1 MNMTQ
6 TYKHQR
12 KHKAQRGLPILTPP
26 SDPKHLTQ
34 RNFVESIYAKQSD
47 VIDQMMQ
54 TQQTASVEDKQSSL
68 ENLTLQAKVSHARR
82 AAEEHSIIFEEDL
95 DSEGELERSTYYRP
109 EVKNFIL
116 AEEQIGMSKD
126 QDTETD
132 VDNRF

>member
-1 MNMTQ
+1 
-6 TYKHQR
+6 
-12 KHKAQRGLPILTPP
+12 
-26 SDPKHLTQ
+26 
-34 RNFVESIYAKQSD
+34 
-47 VIDQMMQ
+47 
-54 TQQTASVEDKQSSL
+54 
-68 ENLTLQAKVSHARR
+68 VSHARR